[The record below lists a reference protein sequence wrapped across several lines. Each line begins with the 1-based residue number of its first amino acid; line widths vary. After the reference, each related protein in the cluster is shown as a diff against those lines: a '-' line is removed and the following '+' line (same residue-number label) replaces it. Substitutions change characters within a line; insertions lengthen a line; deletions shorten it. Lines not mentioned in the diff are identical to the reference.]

1 MRLFKPKDKPLTAHQ
16 LADLSPERIRIAK
29 VLKKH
34 IDAAVLELGN
44 GYDVD
49 LQGSF
54 ASTPIHIV
62 VEVKAVGNGE
72 IP

>member
-1 MRLFKPKDKPLTAHQ
+1 
-16 LADLSPERIRIAK
+16 

-44 GYDVD
+44 GLRCLICREALHRHPY
-49 LQGSF
+49 
-54 ASTPIHIV
+54 IIV